1 MNLKPAALTLL
12 DQVKTAVDSP
22 AASLV
27 PVHFR
32 RLLVAQAGFIVVLS
46 ERIDALE
53 REVDAHRY
61 RTS

>member
-1 MNLKPAALTLL
+1 MNLKPSALTLL
-12 DQVKTAVDSP
+12 DDVKTLMDSP

-27 PVHFR
+27 PAHFR
-32 RLLVAQAGFIVVLS
+32 RLLVSQAGFIVVLS

-53 REVDAHRY
+53 RELDAHGY